1 MHPPLIDVPLPQ
13 ASRLLNHG
21 PTVLVSAAH
30 GGQRNIMAAAWAM
43 PLDFDPPK
51 VAVVIDKATFTRQL
65 IDASGSLV
73 LQLPCAAQAD
83 LCFSV
88 GNSSGA
94 ALAAAGDDKF
104 KRLGLATFAAKQ
116 VEAPLL
122 AGCVAWLEC
131 RVIPWP
137 AVQAA
142 HDLFL
147 AEVVAAQADSR
158 VFSQGRWQFD
168 AAPPDLRTLHHLGGG
183 HFVLPGQTVQGQML
197 PGLQTGP
204 AAA

>member
-1 MHPPLIDVPLPQ
+1 MTTDHRLDVPLAQ

-30 GGQRNIMAAAWAM
+30 GGRRNIMAAAWAM

-51 VAVVIDKATFTRQL
+51 LAVVVDRSTYTRQL
-65 IDASGSLV
+65 IDASGEFA

-83 LCFSV
+83 VCYSLGS
-88 GNSSGA
+88 SSGA
-94 ALAAAGDDKF
+94 ALAAQGDDKF
-104 KRLGLATFAAKQ
+104 HRLGLATFSGRQLA
-116 VEAPLL
+116 VPLL

-131 RVIPWP
+131 RVIAWP

-147 AEVVAAQADSR
+147 AEVVAAQADGR

-168 AAPPDLRTLHHLGGG
+168 AAPAALRTLHHLGGG
-183 HFVLPGQTVQGQML
+183 QFVLPGEALKAGLL
-197 PGLQTGP
+197 PGL
-204 AAA
+204 A

>member
-1 MHPPLIDVPLPQ
+1 VGFEPLLQSLHSEVARHLLPGRAFTLRPYKLNIYSSGGHFARHVDTPLGDTAEEH
-13 ASRLLNHG
+13 ASMLG
-21 PTVLVSAAH
+21 T
-30 GGQRNIMAAAWAM
+30 
-43 PLDFDPPK
+43 
-51 VAVVIDKATFTRQL
+51 
-65 IDASGSLV
+65 LV

-104 KRLGLATFAAKQ
+104 RRLGLATFAGR
-116 VEAPLL
+116 VVDAPLL
-122 AGCVAWLEC
+122 SGCVAWLEC

-137 AVQAA
+137 AVQTA

-147 AEVVAAQADSR
+147 AEVVAAQADGR
-158 VFSQGRWQFD
+158 VFAHGRWQFD

-183 HFVLPGQTVQGQML
+183 RFMLPGLAVQGQML

-204 AAA
+204 AAG

>member
-1 MHPPLIDVPLPQ
+1 MTTDHRLDVPLAQ

-51 VAVVIDKATFTRQL
+51 LAVVVDRSTFTRQL
-65 IDASGSLV
+65 IDASGAFA

-83 LCFSV
+83 VCYSLGS
-88 GNSSGA
+88 SSGA
-94 ALAAAGDDKF
+94 ALAAQGDDKF
-104 KRLGLATFAAKQ
+104 RRLGLATFSGRQ
-116 VEAPLL
+116 VAAPLL

-131 RVIPWP
+131 RVIAWP

-147 AEVVAAQADSR
+147 AEVVAAQADGR

-168 AAPPDLRTLHHLGGG
+168 AAPAALRTLHHLGGG
-183 HFVLPGQTVQGQML
+183 QFVLPGEALKARLL
-197 PGLQTGP
+197 PGL
-204 AAA
+204 A

>member
-1 MHPPLIDVPLPQ
+1 MTTHRRDVPLPQ

-43 PLDFDPPK
+43 PLDFAPPK
-51 VAVVIDKATFTRQL
+51 VAVVIDKSTFTRGL
-65 IDASGSLV
+65 IEASGAFA

-88 GNSSGA
+88 GSSSGA
-94 ALAAAGDDKF
+94 ALAAQGSDKF
-104 KRLGLATFAAKQ
+104 ARLGLTTFAGSR
-116 VEAPLL
+116 VDVPLL
-122 AGCVAWLEC
+122 TGCVAWLEC
-131 RVIPWP
+131 RVIAWP

-147 AEVVAAQADSR
+147 AEVVAAQADAR
-158 VFSQGRWQFD
+158 VFDNGRWQFD
-168 AAPPDLRTLHHLGGG
+168 SAAPALRTLHHLGAGR
-183 HFVLPGQTVQGQML
+183 FVLPGEAVQGRLL
-197 PGLQTGP
+197 PGLD
-204 AAA
+204 

>member
-1 MHPPLIDVPLPQ
+1 MRHRIDVPLPQ

-51 VAVVIDKATFTRQL
+51 IAVVIDKATFTRQL
-65 IDASGSLV
+65 IDASGTFAV
-73 LQLPCAAQAD
+73 QLPCAAQAD
-83 LCFSV
+83 ICTSV
-88 GNSSGA
+88 GSSSGA

-104 KRLGLATFAAKQ
+104 QRLGLATFAARE
-116 VEAPLL
+116 VAAPLL
-122 AGCVAWLEC
+122 VGCVAWLEC
-131 RVIPWP
+131 RVIAWP

-147 AEVVAAQADSR
+147 AEVLGAQADGR
-158 VFSQGRWQFD
+158 VFVNGRWQFD
-168 AAPPDLRTLHHLGGG
+168 AAPPELRTLHHLGGG
-183 HFVLPGQTVQGQML
+183 HFVLPGAAVQGQML
-197 PGLQTGP
+197 PGL
-204 AAA
+204 AAG

>member
-1 MHPPLIDVPLPQ
+1 MTHRVDVPLAQ

-65 IDASGSLV
+65 IDASGSFA
-73 LQLPCAAQAD
+73 LQVPCAAQAD

-104 KRLGLATFAAKQ
+104 SRLGLATFPGRL
-116 VEAPLL
+116 VDAPLL

-137 AVQAA
+137 GLQVA

-147 AEVVAAQADSR
+147 GEVVAAQADSQ

-183 HFVLPGQTVQGQML
+183 RFVLPGQAVQGQML

-204 AAA
+204 AGG